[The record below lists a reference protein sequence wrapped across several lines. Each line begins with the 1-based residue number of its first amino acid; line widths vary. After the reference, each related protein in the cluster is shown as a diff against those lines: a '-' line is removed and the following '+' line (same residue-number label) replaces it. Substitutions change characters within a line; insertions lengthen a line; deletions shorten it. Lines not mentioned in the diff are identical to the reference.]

1 MTKYKVKTKL
11 QGTAYDSIFI
21 GGKNIYVCVCVCV
34 YVPLYIIYREK
45 NALKNG
51 GKDNERFPYSP
62 LYCLKYY
69 NNHVL
74 PGDIPKSRKV

>member
-11 QGTAYDSIFI
+11 QGTACDSIFI
-21 GGKNIYVCVCVCV
+21 GGKNTLYMCVYVCV
-34 YVPLYIIYREK
+34 PLQIIYREK

-51 GKDNERFPYSP
+51 GKDNERFPYSA

-74 PGDIPKSRKV
+74 PRDIPKSRKV